1 MTEISSDPRSA
12 GEPSTC
18 RQQLFSNE
26 RRVQVRIY
34 LLNSPLERLRE
45 IRVYDLRIQRAQTR
59 VLRDAVVQMN
69 EAFHDKVR
77 LPSAVG
83 ALLSSSVHEGMVGAD
98 EVGADEPLL
107 GVLGYL
113 AEEEEHRKAAAY
125 LILLEFDASG
135 PIV

>member
-83 ALLSSSVHEGMVGAD
+83 ALLSSSIHEGMVGAD

-113 AEEEEHRKAAAY
+113 AEEEENRKAASY

>member
-34 LLNSPLERLRE
+34 LLDSPLERLRE

-69 EAFHDKVR
+69 EAFLDKVR
-77 LPSAVG
+77 LPSAVC
-83 ALLSSSVHEGMVGAD
+83 ALLSGSVHKGMVGAD

-113 AEEEEHRKAAAY
+113 AEEEENRKAASY